1 MNCLIATGLAISAI
15 ALMGP
20 KTADAASLVIDDAS
34 TEGSIVF
41 NVGQFD
47 TGIGFVLD
55 GSTVMLGR
63 SGRRQQN
70 GFRRHC
76 GQSDHPY
83 LLRSVPDQRPART
96 ADQCHGRLYRGRRRH
111 QRHPDLQL
119 HGWRRKPRRP
129 FGVATLTGTFVSD
142 TDPGGSLAAPI
153 GATLVPE
160 GTPFTFNNTNI
171 TASAVSDAEA
181 VPVPEPASLALLGA
195 GLLGFGFMR
204 YSRKTD

>member
-1 MNCLIATGLAISAI
+1 
-15 ALMGP
+15 MGP

-55 GSTVMLGR
+55 GSTVMSAGLGGASTTVSEGTAGSPITHTF
-63 SGRRQQN
+63 SGNFQTS
-70 GFRRHC
+70 GPLVPLTSATVAFTEA
-76 GQSDHPY
+76 GGGISDILTYSYTGGGGSPG
-83 LLRSVPDQRPART
+83 D
-96 ADQCHGRLYRGRRRH
+96 
-111 QRHPDLQL
+111 
-119 HGWRRKPRRP
+119 
-129 FGVATLTGTFVSD
+129 FGAATLTGTFVSD

-181 VPVPEPASLALLGA
+181 VSRTRVACAPWGGASGVRFHAV
-195 GLLGFGFMR
+195 
-204 YSRKTD
+204 